1 MPLMP
6 EPGLLPFLVT
16 NVADDEVVLRCTE
29 QAAMADVAAV
39 LQLCAAG
46 RLRCSE
52 KTRRPSA
59 ATVAAVEQ
67 ALWAGDFYNGEA
79 MASFAWPLLLQAGG
93 FAELA
98 GSKMV
103 LTERGNKAL
112 RTPAAETI
120 RHLWRRWVTAGLIDE
135 FSRIDTI
142 KGQRKARALTA
153 VKTRRGVVAQV
164 RNIPHT
170 TSEGSDGHDMVD
182 AWSVDRSV

>member
-6 EPGLLPFLVT
+6 QPGLLPFLVT

-79 MASFAWPLLLQAGG
+79 MASFA
-93 FAELA
+93 
-98 GSKMV
+98 
-103 LTERGNKAL
+103 
-112 RTPAAETI
+112 
-120 RHLWRRWVTAGLIDE
+120 
-135 FSRIDTI
+135 
-142 KGQRKARALTA
+142 
-153 VKTRRGVVAQV
+153 
-164 RNIPHT
+164 
-170 TSEGSDGHDMVD
+170 
-182 AWSVDRSV
+182 